1 MARRG
6 GRNYLAT
13 SKQLRL
19 ASRDFDVEGSGPEDR
34 LWLRFLNLNMQQ
46 GLVALSIRPPLQTAA
61 DVPGGGED
69 APEGHLADEQER
81 DSNQQ
86 LLA

>member
-1 MARRG
+1 MAHRG
-6 GRNYLAT
+6 GRCYLAT

-34 LWLRFLNLNMQQ
+34 LLLRFLNLNMQQ
-46 GLVALSIRPPLQTAA
+46 GLVTLSVRSSLKAAA
-61 DVPGGGED
+61 DVAGGGED
-69 APEGHLADEQER
+69 APEGHVAGEQEH
-81 DSNQQ
+81 DSDQH

>member
-1 MARRG
+1 LARRG

-34 LWLRFLNLNMQQ
+34 LLLRFLNLNMQQ
-46 GLVALSIRPPLQTAA
+46 GLVAFSVRSSLQAAA
-61 DVPGGGED
+61 DVSGGGED

-81 DSNQQ
+81 DSDQQ

>member
-13 SKQLRL
+13 LKQLRL

-34 LWLRFLNLNMQQ
+34 LLLKFLNLNMQQ
-46 GLVALSIRPPLQTAA
+46 GLVALSGRSSLQAAA
-61 DVPGGGED
+61 DVSGGRED
-69 APEGHLADEQER
+69 APERHPADEQER
-81 DSNQQ
+81 DSDQQ